1 MIWDYTDDSMCTL
14 LPLWKDMNLSTA
26 KHNAK
31 RERENILPSFTL
43 RKNRLP
49 WDKMTPSSY
58 RYDCSSLLC
67 RLTTVS
73 YARISYQ
80 CECVLL
86 HFFFSKILT
95 VAGFQLWLP
104 PTTASPYCKAVDKK
118 TKKEKKTEL
127 NTGLKNKWYEARQL
141 HK

>member
-86 HFFFSKILT
+86 HFFFFENPNSGGVLAM
-95 VAGFQLWLP
+95 V
-104 PTTASPYCKAVDKK
+104 TTNNCKP
-118 TKKEKKTEL
+118 L
-127 NTGLKNKWYEARQL
+127 LQGRRQEN
-141 HK
+141 